1 LRADESLF
9 CPTETGRP
17 RRPTWRNCSILV
29 VGATRRR
36 VDFPAV
42 QVEFA
47 SPTVIN
53 HCNDRRTNAKVRSGM
68 GRLFTGP
75 GAPVFAPDTLVRAP
89 HSVKRAGIPRLF
101 GLPVHATA
109 TFGSRKRTFEATG
122 PQPAHSNLCTARR
135 RLVGCGAMAAS
146 FIGLRH
152 LGQVSFINRSK
163 DMVALLGDL
172 PDAIRLKSKDV
183 SGIAS
188 KRVCRPDWLPP
199 KKRTVRAT
207 LPREGLSRAGVP
219 NRSGSASGSDALLRY
234 ATEKCC

>member
-1 LRADESLF
+1 M
-9 CPTETGRP
+9 GRP
-17 RRPTWRNCSILV
+17 RRLTWRNCSILV

-42 QVEFA
+42 RVEFA
-47 SPTVIN
+47 SPTVHKSLQRSSN
-53 HCNDRRTNAKVRSGM
+53 QCQAREWVDSLPDPGRRCLPQIRSSALLIM
-68 GRLFTGP
+68 SSR
-75 GAPVFAPDTLVRAP
+75 V
-89 HSVKRAGIPRLF
+89 F
-101 GLPVHATA
+101 GLPVHATG

-122 PQPAHSNLCTARR
+122 PQPAHSNLCTVRR
-135 RLVGCGAMAAS
+135 RLVGCGAMVAS

-152 LGQVSFINRSK
+152 FGQVSFINRSK
-163 DMVALLGDL
+163 DMVALLGDRFL
-172 PDAIRLKSKDV
+172 ARYVRPESMPDTIRLKSKGA

-199 KKRTVRAT
+199 KKRTERAT

-219 NRSGSASGSDALLRY
+219 NRSGSASGSDALLRH